1 VPRVCYITDRKSCPI
16 PLLQNIKLVIESSV
30 DYIQIREKDLTA
42 RELFSLAKE
51 VRALALGH
59 ETKVLVNDRLDIALA
74 AGLDGIHLRQESI
87 RPDQI
92 RDRLV
97 CQNFII
103 GASTHSFDEL
113 RRAENQGADYVTLG
127 PIFFSPSKAIYGE
140 PLGLEA
146 LKRITRY
153 TSVPVLALGGVDKT
167 NYKECLRTGASG
179 IAAIRLFQ
187 NPANNLNEIVQEIKN
202 FS

>member
-179 IAAIRLFQ
+179 IAAIRLLQ